1 MVRRVLIALLVVFA
15 LFFTYIALQP
25 PDYTIV
31 REMKI
36 NASPEAIFPL
46 INNSKKADEWMP
58 WKDSDPS
65 VKMTYSGPEEG
76 VGSKSDWD
84 STGSMGTGSALVVES
99 VPNERVKT
107 QLTYTK
113 PMEMTQTAEITLTP
127 DNNATIVRWSVVGK
141 NNFVGRL
148 FCFFIDMD
156 KFVGGEFEKGLSKLK
171 TMTEAKP
178 PTSS

>member
-1 MVRRVLIALLVVFA
+1 MVRRVLIALFVVFA
-15 LFFTYIALQP
+15 LFFTYIALESP
-25 PDYTIV
+25 EYKIS
-31 REMKI
+31 REIKI
-36 NASPEAIFPL
+36 TASPEVIFPF
-46 INNSKKADEWMP
+46 INNSRKADEWMP

-76 VGSKSDWD
+76 VGATSEWN
-84 STGSMGTGSALVVES
+84 STGSMGTGSARVVES
-99 VPNERVKT
+99 LLNEQVKT
-107 QLTYTK
+107 ELNYAK
-113 PMEMTQTAEITLTP
+113 PMKMEQTALISLIPEKEG
-127 DNNATIVRWSVVGK
+127 TIVRWSVTGQ

-178 PTSS
+178 PASP

>member
-1 MVRRVLIALLVVFA
+1 MVRRVLIALFVVLA
-15 LFFTYIALQP
+15 LFLTYIALQP

-36 NASPEAIFPL
+36 NATPEVIFPF
-46 INNSKKADEWMP
+46 INNSKNADEWMP

-84 STGSMGTGSALVVES
+84 STGSMGTGSALVTES
-99 VPNERVKT
+99 ILNERVKT

-113 PMEMTQTAEITLTP
+113 PVEMSQIAEISLAPEKGGTV
-127 DNNATIVRWSVVGK
+127 VRWSVVGK
-141 NNFVGRL
+141 NNFIGRL

-156 KFVGGEFEKGLSKLK
+156 KFIGGEFEKGLSKLK

-178 PTSS
+178 TTTS